1 MSTNASPAP
10 PTPSTPGANT
20 SLRTIF
26 ELIAMVSPVMIVFFI
41 VMISIFNQNVKGIVY
56 LGGMLLAMLANIL
69 VVKSFGRDHN
79 PNPNPTCAVFDWPGY
94 IQNRSSS
101 VNCLVIAFTA
111 IYISAP
117 MFIEGGNVNISVI
130 ISMTLFYLIDVIM
143 NMTKG
148 CTTPKGI
155 IIGTFIGLFFG
166 AAWFAIFNSS
176 NKNLLFFNELIGDK
190 YYCDTPSKQTFKCK
204 VFKNGEVI
212 GTV

>member
-1 MSTNASPAP
+1 MSSNASPA
-10 PTPSTPGANT
+10 PSTPGANT

-79 PNPNPTCAVFDWPGY
+79 PNSNPNPTCAVFDWPGF

-101 VNCLVIAFTA
+101 INCLVIAFTA

-117 MFIEGGNVNISVI
+117 MFIEGGSVNISVI
-130 ISMTLFYLIDVIM
+130 ISMTLFYLIDVIL

-148 CTTPKGI
+148 CTTPGGI